1 MKLQLFHTTSS
12 SQGGLRA
19 DNANS
24 LLQQLFSIE
33 THVETHGLTRH
44 ASVQLSV
51 IYALNMWHNVII
63 FFLALTHGGA
73 LKTLQVTLAT
83 CPLFLRV
90 QLNVCAPDNESN
102 GSRMVVD
109 AHDYLTFTTSEAYHG
124 QQLLLHGLWLCCGA
138 VPLSKN
144 RIFREEA
151 NGMIRPFACLE
162 LKNTFITIW
171 LGLHYNFLR
180 SFVFIKVY
188 HSLMSDAWLW
198 VMICLWEFIFID
210 L

>member
-1 MKLQLFHTTSS
+1 MKHQLFHTTSS

-24 LLQQLFSIE
+24 LLQQLFSI
-33 THVETHGLTRH
+33 ETHGLTRH

-90 QLNVCAPDNESN
+90 QLSVCAPDNESN
-102 GSRMVVD
+102 GSRMVCD

-171 LGLHYNFLR
+171 LGLHYIFYVHSYLLK
-180 SFVFIKVY
+180 FIT
-188 HSLMSDAWLW
+188 HWW
-198 VMICLWEFIFID
+198 VMHESWYVCESLFLSTCKVERY
-210 L
+210 